1 MMINI
6 VRTILFILLVWT
18 FSIIFGFS
26 NQNGEQSGGLSK
38 KVTEIILVRS
48 DKYNNLEE
56 SKKETVFHRTEK
68 IIRKL
73 AHFSIYTLVGF
84 LLMALVSTF
93 NNLQMRRKLGVS
105 LIIGILYAIADEVHQ
120 SFIPGR
126 SPLITDVFIDSL
138 GIILG
143 ILIIILI
150 MEIYK
155 RMDRNMSQKVT

>member
-1 MMINI
+1 MRINI
-6 VRTILFILLVWT
+6 LRIILFILLIWT

-38 KVTEIILVRS
+38 KVTEIILFRS

-56 SKKETVFHRTEK
+56 SKKETVFHRVEK

-84 LLMALVSTF
+84 LLMGLASTF
-93 NNLQMRRKLGVS
+93 NNFQMRERCGIS
-105 LIIGILYAIADEVHQ
+105 LIIGILYAIADEIHQ

-143 ILIIILI
+143 ILIIVLI
-150 MEIYK
+150 VKIYEK
-155 RMDRNMSQKVT
+155 TKSVSHKVT